1 MCIAGALER
10 KVWTVA
16 FSGRTTYPSMYVL
29 LIGGP
34 GVGKTESI
42 RKVRELWTY
51 LPDLHVAPSSVSR
64 ASLVDALNGATREVL
79 RPTAP
84 NERFVKFNSLQVGAY
99 EFGTFMTAYDGEFL
113 SVINDL
119 YDCNHFSEQKRSM
132 KEGIIIPK
140 PQLNILG
147 GTTPAWL
154 GGTLPDTAWAEGFSS
169 RLMMIY
175 SGERVQVDPFGS
187 ILAKNNLEEALIEDL
202 QEIHSMYGQFSFS
215 EEFIESFRTWYE
227 TEFYAPSVEHPKLE
241 HYIPR
246 RPVHFLKLCMVMSAQ
261 RSSSYL
267 ITREDYRDALD
278 LFTEA
283 EASMPEVFKA
293 MRYNSD
299 SNVIDEAYHY
309 VFKLY
314 AKTNTPV
321 SEHLIV
327 RFLSERMPS
336 HNVPNVLRIMVEA
349 GMLAVASVGTGLGGR
364 NAYKPVPRT

>member
-132 KEGIIIPK
+132 KEGIIILQHGSGDNEQTWVVFGKAHWILDNLIAQGKARAMVVMMLNGESPSPAPNQS
-140 PQLNILG
+140 PQRWGDEMKAFQRELFEDALPLVEDRYRVEQDAAQRGIVGVSMGGGQSLTVGLG
-147 GTTPAWL
+147 NLDRFAWVGSFSGVPPEEGVTKTVFANAASTNAKLRLLWL
-154 GGTLPDTAWAEGFSS
+154 GCGQEDSLLKRNEDFVAKLRASGINYQWHPSEGGHSWPVW
-169 RLMMIY
+169 RGY
-175 SGERVQVDPFGS
+175 
-187 ILAKNNLEEALIEDL
+187 LANFVPL
-202 QEIHSMYGQFSFS
+202 
-215 EEFIESFRTWYE
+215 
-227 TEFYAPSVEHPKLE
+227 
-241 HYIPR
+241 
-246 RPVHFLKLCMVMSAQ
+246 
-261 RSSSYL
+261 
-267 ITREDYRDALD
+267 
-278 LFTEA
+278 LFQQN
-283 EASMPEVFKA
+283 P
-293 MRYNSD
+293 
-299 SNVIDEAYHY
+299 
-309 VFKLY
+309 
-314 AKTNTPV
+314 
-321 SEHLIV
+321 
-327 RFLSERMPS
+327 
-336 HNVPNVLRIMVEA
+336 
-349 GMLAVASVGTGLGGR
+349 
-364 NAYKPVPRT
+364 